1 MSKSLT
7 ADLFDRIAEPRPAG
21 RQRIVWTA
29 EAIGARIGTS
39 ADFVRETLV
48 HIDGSPV
55 KKIGNRY
62 CAHEDDLIAF
72 FRTPQR
78 NQV

>member
-1 MSKSLT
+1 MKHLT
-7 ADLFDRIAEPRPAG
+7 ADLFDHITEPRPAG
-21 RQRIVWTA
+21 RQKIVWTA

-39 ADFVRETLV
+39 ADFVRGTLL
-48 HIDGSPV
+48 HAEGSPV

-62 CAHEDDLIAF
+62 CAYEDDLIAF
-72 FRTPQR
+72 FRTTQR